1 MEECICRY
9 VIKDDSR
16 AGNSDVGAEVIRLGH
31 VLNVLP
37 VRPSREDDGAVA
49 AWELAYGEGSYT
61 VTGGGLDGVDD
72 SLV

>member
-1 MEECICRY
+1 MVLEEYIYRY

-37 VRPSREDDGAVA
+37 VRPSREDDGAIAV
-49 AWELAYGEGSYT
+49 
-61 VTGGGLDGVDD
+61 
-72 SLV
+72 